1 MGKITVAG
9 KAEREVQYDAIEL
22 EISFY
27 VQGNTTG
34 ETLSKVMEQSERFLS
49 FAASL
54 GIDTKQIHIGDNSI
68 NQRYN
73 DEKLFV
79 RAKREMTIR
88 LGFDMKFVN
97 WLMDE
102 ISEQGFDVDLDV
114 DYKLKDSQL
123 LHTELLK
130 EAIEDSRK
138 KASIIAE
145 AVGQSIVGIDSVAQE
160 GYSCNRLEM
169 HEREILCSSVPTFR
183 NKLSDDLAAPM
194 TAESESVEVAWII
207 E

>member
-22 EISFY
+22 EISFN

-34 ETLSKVMEQSERFLS
+34 EALSKVMEQSERFLS

-160 GYSCNRLEM
+160 GYSRNRWEIQ
-169 HEREILCSSVPTFR
+169 EREMVCCSVPTLKS
-183 NKLSDDLAAPM
+183 KLSDDLAAPM
-194 TAESESVEVAWII
+194 TAESESVEVVWII